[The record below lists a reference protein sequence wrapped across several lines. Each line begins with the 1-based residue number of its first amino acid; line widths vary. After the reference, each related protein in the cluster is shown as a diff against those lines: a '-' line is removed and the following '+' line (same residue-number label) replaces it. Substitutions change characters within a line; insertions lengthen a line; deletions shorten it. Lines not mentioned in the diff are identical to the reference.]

1 MKQHHALL
9 LALICT
15 FSSGVSAQ
23 WQWVDKDGRKV
34 FSDRAP
40 PIEIPDRNILK
51 QPGGLRKATP
61 APAGASPEG
70 SEEKGAETAHSKPA
84 PAPTAAAPALSGAD
98 KELQARKAQAEAA
111 EAAKKK
117 AEDDLQAKRQADNCT
132 RARSAKIS
140 FESGQLLRHTNA
152 QGENVFMD
160 EATRTA
166 ELQRIQK
173 MIESDCKR

>member
-9 LALICT
+9 LALVCT
-15 FSSGVSAQ
+15 LSSSAWAQ

-51 QPGGLRKATP
+51 QPGGPRKATL
-61 APAGASPEG
+61 APPPTTPETENKTAEAGA
-70 SEEKGAETAHSKPA
+70 SKPA
-84 PAPTAAAPALSGAD
+84 PPPSAGVD
-98 KELQARKAQAEAA
+98 KELQSRKAQAEAA

-117 AEDDLQAKRQADNCT
+117 AEDDRQAKRQADNCT
-132 RARSAKIS
+132 RARSAKTN
-140 FESGQLLRHTNA
+140 FDSGQLLRHTNA

-160 EATRTA
+160 EATRTS

-173 MIESDCKR
+173 IIESECKR